1 MLGNYRTMGI
11 TSTNNRDTDTAT
23 NLPHILGQL
32 ATDPNVSMYAT
43 EALVKQGTVAAKQA
57 LIEALKEARGW
68 AKVDVIEGCLALKQE
83 HFYDMIIS
91 SGLDSAPGLESYI
104 AIPVYRTIPIEQY
117 FSTQYEV
124 SPRLQANAALI
135 VQRVLRDSMNPPG
148 NESAKPPIFERYF
161 PLVAQEL
168 FAAAQRNPTWQ
179 YAVALHYLGLFM
191 GRYWNEISRNTIMD
205 GSIIEQIYAVST
217 QMNNI
222 EHWMAGPGRDAL
234 LRAIADPQ
242 EENIILIAR
251 ILGELQEPR
260 ATTPMLERL
269 EHAKTPPD
277 RTHALTLGALCDTLG
292 HIGDRR
298 TAIPMLQFIN
308 RTIDIHR
315 RSQQPKR
322 RANLPFTDPD
332 VPGSIIYAAVI
343 RALGQLGERS
353 AIENTWL
360 AASDLDPYVRTQAL
374 ATLQHLDPQGEYQ
387 RSREV
392 ARESINDPNESV
404 IQQGIQLVAQYND
417 SEAVPILRHERDN
430 RPELSHLFQ
439 EALRKLGQ

>member
-1 MLGNYRTMGI
+1 
-11 TSTNNRDTDTAT
+11 
-23 NLPHILGQL
+23 
-32 ATDPNVSMYAT
+32 
-43 EALVKQGTVAAKQA
+43 
-57 LIEALKEARGW
+57 
-68 AKVDVIEGCLALKQE
+68 
-83 HFYDMIIS
+83 
-91 SGLDSAPGLESYI
+91 
-104 AIPVYRTIPIEQY
+104 
-117 FSTQYEV
+117 
-124 SPRLQANAALI
+124 
-135 VQRVLRDSMNPPG
+135 MNPPG

-191 GRYWNEISRNTIMD
+191 GRYWNEISRNTIKD

-217 QMNNI
+217 QMNNV
-222 EHWMAGPGRDAL
+222 EHWMVGPGRDAL

-242 EENIILIAR
+242 EENITLIAR
-251 ILGELQEPR
+251 ILGELREPR

-269 EHAKTPPD
+269 ERAKSPQD
-277 RTHALTLGALCDTLG
+277 RTHALTLGALCDALG

-298 TAIPMLQFIN
+298 AAIPMLQFIN
-308 RTIDIHR
+308 RTIDIRR